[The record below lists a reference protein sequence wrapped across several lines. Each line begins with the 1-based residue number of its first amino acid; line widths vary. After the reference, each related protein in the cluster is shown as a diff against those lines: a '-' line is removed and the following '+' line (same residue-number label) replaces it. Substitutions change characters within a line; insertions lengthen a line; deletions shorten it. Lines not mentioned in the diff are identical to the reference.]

1 MAVIGVTGGIG
12 SGKSTFSKMLAEKL
26 AARLFDADA
35 TSRELLESDPEVRRR
50 ITSELFAEAYSPD
63 GQPDRAA
70 IRRLVFGDPAAKA
83 RLESILHPRIR
94 ERWTQLADECRRSA
108 TDLVV
113 EIPLLF
119 ETGAEP
125 FFDRIVTVACSP
137 ATQLARTAARGLPRD
152 EAESIIRSQLP
163 LEQKTSLAHFVVWN
177 DGSLA
182 NLENQ
187 AAELAETLARPA
199 PLS

>member
-12 SGKSTFSKMLAEKL
+12 SGKSTFSKMLADHL
-26 AARLFDADA
+26 GARLFDADSA
-35 TSRELLESDPEVRRR
+35 ARELLESDPAVCQE
-50 ITSELFAEAYSPD
+50 ITTELFAEAYSPD
-63 GQPDRAA
+63 GKPDRAA
-70 IRRLVFGDPAAKA
+70 IRRLVFHDPAAKA

-94 ERWTQLADECRRSA
+94 ERWTQLAAECRQNA
-108 TDLVV
+108 TPLVV

-119 ETGAEP
+119 ETGAER
-125 FFDRIVTVACSP
+125 FFDRIVTVACSHE
-137 ATQLARTAARGLPRD
+137 TQLARTAARGLPRD

-163 LEQKTSLAHFVVWN
+163 LERKTSLAHFVVWN
-177 DGSLA
+177 DGSLT

-187 AAELAETLARPA
+187 ASELAKILRK

>member
-12 SGKSTFSKMLAEKL
+12 SGKSTFSKMLAKKL

-35 TSRELLESDPEVRRR
+35 ASRELLEHDPEVRRR
-50 ITSELFAEAYSPD
+50 ITSELFAEAYTPD

-70 IRRLVFGDPAAKA
+70 IRRLVFQDPDAKA

-94 ERWTQLADECRRSA
+94 ERWTQLAEECRQSA

-119 ETGAEP
+119 ETSAEH
-125 FFDRIVTVACSP
+125 FFDHIVTVTCSP
-137 ATQLARTAARGLPRD
+137 ETQLARTAARGLHRD
-152 EAESIIRSQLP
+152 QAEAIIRNQIP
-163 LEQKTSLAHFVVWN
+163 LDKKSALAHFVIWN

-187 AAELAETLARPA
+187 SAELANILRKPA
-199 PLS
+199 E

>member
-12 SGKSTFSKMLAEKL
+12 TGKSTFSKILAEKL

-35 TSRELLESDPEVRRR
+35 ASRELLNSDPEVRRR
-50 ITSELFAEAYSPD
+50 ITSELFVDAYTPD
-63 GQPDRAA
+63 GLPDRAA
-70 IRRLVFGDPAAKA
+70 IRQLVFHDPAAKA
-83 RLESILHPRIR
+83 RLEAILHPRIR
-94 ERWTQLADECRRSA
+94 ERWTQLAEECRQSA

-119 ETGAEP
+119 ETSAEH

-137 ATQLARTAARGLPRD
+137 DMQSARTAARGLSRD
-152 EAESIIRSQLP
+152 EAESIIRAQLP
-163 LEQKTSLAHFVVWN
+163 LDRKISLSHFVIWN

-182 NLENQ
+182 NLEKQ
-187 AAELAETLARPA
+187 AAELAKTLRT
-199 PLS
+199 SSG

>member
-12 SGKSTFSKMLAEKL
+12 SGKSTFSKMLADHL
-26 AARLFDADA
+26 GACLFDADSA
-35 TSRELLESDPEVRRR
+35 ARELLESDPAVRQE
-50 ITSELFAEAYSPD
+50 ITTELFAEAYTPD
-63 GQPDRAA
+63 GHPDRAA
-70 IRRLVFGDPAAKA
+70 IRRLVFHDPAAKA

-94 ERWTQLADECRRSA
+94 ERWTQLAAECRQDA
-108 TDLVV
+108 TPLVV

-119 ETGAEP
+119 ETGAER
-125 FFDRIVTVACSP
+125 FFDRIVTVACSHE
-137 ATQLARTAARGLPRD
+137 TQLARTAARGLPRD

-163 LEQKTSLAHFVVWN
+163 LERKTSLAHFVVWN
-177 DGSLA
+177 DGSHA

-187 AAELAETLARPA
+187 ASELAKILRK

>member
-12 SGKSTFSKMLAEKL
+12 SGKSTFSKMLADHL
-26 AARLFDADA
+26 SARLFDADSA
-35 TSRELLESDPEVRRR
+35 ARELLESDPAVRQE
-50 ITSELFAEAYSPD
+50 ITTELFAEAYTPD
-63 GQPDRAA
+63 GKPDRAA
-70 IRRLVFGDPAAKA
+70 IRRLVFHDPAAKA

-94 ERWTQLADECRRSA
+94 ERWTQLAAECRQDA
-108 TDLVV
+108 TPLVV

-119 ETGAEP
+119 ETGAEH
-125 FFDRIVTVACSP
+125 FFDRIVTVACSHE
-137 ATQLARTAARGLPRD
+137 TQLARTAARGLPRD

-163 LEQKTSLAHFVVWN
+163 LERKTSLAHFVVWN
-177 DGSLA
+177 DGSLT

-187 AAELAETLARPA
+187 ASELAKILRK

>member
-12 SGKSTFSKMLAEKL
+12 SGKSTFSKMLADHL
-26 AARLFDADA
+26 GARLFDADSA
-35 TSRELLESDPEVRRR
+35 ARELLESDPAVCQE
-50 ITSELFAEAYSPD
+50 ITTELFAEAYSPD
-63 GQPDRAA
+63 GHPDRAA
-70 IRRLVFGDPAAKA
+70 IRRLVFHDPAAKA

-94 ERWTQLADECRRSA
+94 ERWTQLADECRQNA
-108 TDLVV
+108 TPLVV

-119 ETGAEP
+119 ETGAER
-125 FFDRIVTVACSP
+125 FFDRIVTVACSHE
-137 ATQLARTAARGLPRD
+137 TQLARTAARGLPRD

-163 LEQKTSLAHFVVWN
+163 LERKTSLAHFVVWN
-177 DGSLA
+177 DGSLT

-187 AAELAETLARPA
+187 ASELAKILRK

>member
-12 SGKSTFSKMLAEKL
+12 SGKSTFSKMLADHL
-26 AARLFDADA
+26 GARLFDADSA
-35 TSRELLESDPEVRRR
+35 ARELLESDPAVRQE
-50 ITSELFAEAYSPD
+50 ITTELFAEAYTPD
-63 GQPDRAA
+63 GKPDRAA
-70 IRRLVFGDPAAKA
+70 IRRLVFHDPAAKA

-94 ERWTQLADECRRSA
+94 ERWTQLAAECRQDA
-108 TDLVV
+108 TPLVV

-119 ETGAEP
+119 ETGAEH
-125 FFDRIVTVACSP
+125 FFDRIVTVACSHE
-137 ATQLARTAARGLPRD
+137 TQLARTAARGLPRD

-163 LEQKTSLAHFVVWN
+163 LERKTSLAHFVVWN
-177 DGSLA
+177 DGSLT

-187 AAELAETLARPA
+187 ASELAKILRK

>member
-26 AARLFDADA
+26 GARLFDADSA
-35 TSRELLESDPEVRRR
+35 ARELLESDPAVREE
-50 ITSELFAEAYSPD
+50 ITTELFADAYSPD
-63 GQPDRAA
+63 GRPDRAA
-70 IRRLVFGDPAAKA
+70 IRRLVFHDPAAKA

-94 ERWTQLADECRRSA
+94 ARWTQLATECRQNA
-108 TDLVV
+108 TPLVV

-119 ETGAEP
+119 ETGAER
-125 FFDRIVTVACSP
+125 FFDLIVTVACSHE
-137 ATQLARTAARGLPRD
+137 TQLARTAARGLAPD

-163 LEQKTSLAHFVVWN
+163 MEQKTSRAHCVAWN
-177 DGSLA
+177 DGTRA

-187 AAELAETLARPA
+187 AAKLANTLRK

>member
-12 SGKSTFSKMLAEKL
+12 SGKSTFSKMLADL
-26 AARLFDADA
+26 LGARLFDADSA
-35 TSRELLESDPEVRRR
+35 ARELLESDPAVRQE
-50 ITSELFAEAYSPD
+50 ITSEIFAEAYSPD
-63 GQPDRAA
+63 GKPDRAA
-70 IRRLVFGDPAAKA
+70 IRRLVFQDPAAKA

-94 ERWTQLADECRRSA
+94 ERWTQLAAECRQNA
-108 TDLVV
+108 TPLVV

-119 ETGAEP
+119 ETGAER
-125 FFDRIVTVACSP
+125 FFDRIVTVACSHE
-137 ATQLARTAARGLPRD
+137 TQLARTAARGLPRD

-163 LEQKTSLAHFVVWN
+163 LERKTSLAHFVVWN
-177 DGSLA
+177 DGSHA

-187 AAELAETLARPA
+187 AGETAKTLPK

>member
-12 SGKSTFSKMLAEKL
+12 TGKSTISKMLAEKL

-50 ITSELFAEAYSPD
+50 ISSELFAEAYTPD

-70 IRRLVFGDPAAKA
+70 IRRLVFHDPTAKS

-94 ERWTQLADECRRSA
+94 ERWTQLAEGYRQSGA
-108 TDLVV
+108 DLVV

-119 ETGAEP
+119 ETSAEH

-137 ATQLARTAARGLPRD
+137 ATQLARTAARSLPRD
-152 EAESIIRSQLP
+152 EAESIIRTQLP
-163 LEQKTSLAHFVVWN
+163 LERKTSLAHFVIWN
-177 DGSLA
+177 DSSLA

-187 AAELAETLARPA
+187 AAELAKTLRA
-199 PLS
+199 SSG

>member
-12 SGKSTFSKMLAEKL
+12 SGKSTFSRMLAEKL
-26 AARLFDADA
+26 SSRLFDADA
-35 TSRELLESDPEVRRR
+35 ASRELLESDPAVRER
-50 ITSELFAEAYSPD
+50 ITSELFAEAYTPD
-63 GQPDRAA
+63 GHPDRAA
-70 IRRLVFGDPAAKA
+70 IRRLVFHDPAAKV

-94 ERWTQLADECRRSA
+94 ERWTQLAAECRQNA
-108 TDLVV
+108 TPLVV

-119 ETGAEP
+119 ETGAEH
-125 FFDRIVTVACSP
+125 FFDHIIVVACSHE
-137 ATQLARTAARGLPRD
+137 TQLARTAARGLPRD

-163 LEQKTSLAHFVVWN
+163 LERKTSLAHFVVWN
-177 DGSLA
+177 DGSHA

-187 AAELAETLARPA
+187 AAELAKTLPK

>member
-26 AARLFDADA
+26 AARLFDADTA
-35 TSRELLESDPEVRRR
+35 SRHLLEHDPEVRRR
-50 ITSELFAEAYSPD
+50 ITSELFAEAYTPD

-70 IRRLVFGDPAAKA
+70 IRRLVFQDPVAKA

-94 ERWTQLADECRRSA
+94 ERWTQLAEECRKTS
-108 TDLVV
+108 TPFVV

-119 ETGAEP
+119 ETGAEH
-125 FFDRIVTVACSP
+125 FFDHIVTVACSP
-137 ATQLARTAARGLPRD
+137 ETQLARTAKRGLPRD
-152 EAESIIRSQLP
+152 QAASIIRNQIP
-163 LEQKTSLAHFVVWN
+163 LDKKSALAHFVIWN

-187 AAELAETLARPA
+187 SAELANILRKPA
-199 PLS
+199 E

>member
-12 SGKSTFSKMLAEKL
+12 SGKSTFSKMLADHL
-26 AARLFDADA
+26 GACLFDADSA
-35 TSRELLESDPEVRRR
+35 ARELLESDRAVCQE
-50 ITSELFAEAYSPD
+50 ITTELFAEAYSPD
-63 GQPDRAA
+63 GKPDRAA
-70 IRRLVFGDPAAKA
+70 IRRWVFQDPAAKA

-94 ERWTQLADECRRSA
+94 ERWTQLAAECRQNA
-108 TDLVV
+108 TPLVV

-119 ETGAEP
+119 ETGAER
-125 FFDRIVTVACSP
+125 FFDRIVAVACSHE
-137 ATQLARTAARGLPRD
+137 TQLARTAARGLPHD

-163 LEQKTSLAHFVVWN
+163 LERKTSLAHFVVWN
-177 DGSLA
+177 DGSLT

-187 AAELAETLARPA
+187 ASELAKILRK

>member
-35 TSRELLESDPEVRRR
+35 ASRELLEHDPEVRRR
-50 ITSELFAEAYSPD
+50 ITSELFAEAYTPD
-63 GQPDRAA
+63 GLPDRAA
-70 IRRLVFGDPAAKA
+70 IRRLVFQDPAAKA

-94 ERWTQLADECRRSA
+94 ERWTQLAEECRESA

-119 ETGAEP
+119 ETSAEH

-137 ATQLARTAARGLPRD
+137 ETQLARTAARGLPRD
-152 EAESIIRSQLP
+152 QAESIIRNQIP
-163 LEQKTSLAHFVVWN
+163 LDKKSALAHFVIWN
-177 DGSLA
+177 DGLLA

-187 AAELAETLARPA
+187 SAELAKILRKPSE
-199 PLS
+199 

>member
-26 AARLFDADA
+26 GARLFDADSA
-35 TSRELLESDPEVRRR
+35 ARELLESDPAVREK
-50 ITSELFAEAYSPD
+50 ITTELFADAYTPD
-63 GQPDRAA
+63 GRPDRAA
-70 IRRLVFGDPAAKA
+70 IRRVVFHDPAAKA

-94 ERWTQLADECRRSA
+94 ERWTQLAAEYRQNA
-108 TDLVV
+108 TPLVV

-119 ETGAEP
+119 ETGAER
-125 FFDRIVTVACSP
+125 FFDRIVTVACLHE
-137 ATQLARTAARGLPRD
+137 TQLDRTTARGLSLD
-152 EAESIIRSQLP
+152 DAESIIRSQLQ
-163 LEQKTSLAHFVVWN
+163 LEQKTSRAHFVVWN
-177 DGSLA
+177 DGSHA

-187 AAELAETLARPA
+187 ASELAKILQK

>member
-35 TSRELLESDPEVRRR
+35 ASRELLEHDPEVRRR
-50 ITSELFAEAYSPD
+50 ITSELFAEAYTPD

-70 IRRLVFGDPAAKA
+70 IRRLVFQDPAAKA

-94 ERWTQLADECRRSA
+94 ERWTQLAEECRKPS
-108 TDLVV
+108 TPFVV

-119 ETGAEP
+119 ETGAEH
-125 FFDRIVTVACSP
+125 FFDHIVTVTCSP
-137 ATQLARTAARGLPRD
+137 ETQLARTATRGLPRD
-152 EAESIIRSQLP
+152 QAESIIRNQIP
-163 LEQKTSLAHFVVWN
+163 LDKKTDLAHFVIWN
-177 DGSLA
+177 DGSPS

-187 AAELAETLARPA
+187 SAELANILRKPSE
-199 PLS
+199 

>member
-12 SGKSTFSKMLAEKL
+12 SGKSTFSKMLADHL
-26 AARLFDADA
+26 SARLFVADSA
-35 TSRELLESDPEVRRR
+35 ARELLESDPAVCQE
-50 ITSELFAEAYSPD
+50 ITTELFAEAYSPD
-63 GQPDRAA
+63 GKPDRAA
-70 IRRLVFGDPAAKA
+70 IRRLVFHDPAAKA

-94 ERWTQLADECRRSA
+94 ERWTQLAAECRQDA
-108 TDLVV
+108 TPLVV

-119 ETGAEP
+119 ETGAEH
-125 FFDRIVTVACSP
+125 FFDRIVTVACSHE
-137 ATQLARTAARGLPRD
+137 TQLARTAARGLPRD

-163 LEQKTSLAHFVVWN
+163 LERKTSLAHFVVWN
-177 DGSLA
+177 DGSHA

-187 AAELAETLARPA
+187 ASELAKILRK

>member
-12 SGKSTFSKMLAEKL
+12 SGKSTFSKLLAEKL

-35 TSRELLESDPEVRRR
+35 ASRELLDSDPEVRRR

-63 GQPDRAA
+63 GHPDRAA
-70 IRRLVFGDPAAKA
+70 IRRLVFQDPAAKA

-94 ERWTQLADECRRSA
+94 ERWTQLAEECRQSA

-119 ETGAEP
+119 ETSAEH

-137 ATQLARTAARGLPRD
+137 ETQLARTAARGLPR
-152 EAESIIRSQLP
+152 EETESIIRSQIP
-163 LEQKTSLAHFVVWN
+163 LEKKTALAQFVIWN
-177 DGSLA
+177 DGALA

-187 AAELAETLARPA
+187 AAELAKILRKPA
-199 PLS
+199 D

>member
-12 SGKSTFSKMLAEKL
+12 SGKSTFSKMLADHL
-26 AARLFDADA
+26 SARLFDADSA
-35 TSRELLESDPEVRRR
+35 ARELLESDPAVCQE
-50 ITSELFAEAYSPD
+50 ITTEIFAEAYTPD
-63 GQPDRAA
+63 GKPDRAA
-70 IRRLVFGDPAAKA
+70 IRRLVFHDPAAKA

-94 ERWTQLADECRRSA
+94 ERWTQLAAECRQNA
-108 TDLVV
+108 TPLVV

-119 ETGAEP
+119 EIGAER
-125 FFDRIVTVACSP
+125 FFDRIVTVACSHE
-137 ATQLARTAARGLPRD
+137 TQLARTAARGLPRD

-163 LEQKTSLAHFVVWN
+163 LERKTSRAHFVVWN
-177 DGSLA
+177 DGSHA

-187 AAELAETLARPA
+187 AAELAKILQK

>member
-12 SGKSTFSKMLAEKL
+12 SGKSTFSRMLADHL
-26 AARLFDADA
+26 SARLFDADSA
-35 TSRELLESDPEVRRR
+35 ARELLESDPAVCQE
-50 ITSELFAEAYSPD
+50 ITTELFAEAYSPD
-63 GQPDRAA
+63 GKPDRAA
-70 IRRLVFGDPAAKA
+70 IRRLVFHDPAAKA

-94 ERWTQLADECRRSA
+94 ERWTQLAAECRQDA
-108 TDLVV
+108 TPLVV

-119 ETGAEP
+119 ETGAER
-125 FFDRIVTVACSP
+125 FFDRIVTVACSHE
-137 ATQLARTAARGLPRD
+137 TQLARTAARGLPRD

-163 LEQKTSLAHFVVWN
+163 LERKTSLAHFVVWN
-177 DGSLA
+177 DGSLT

-187 AAELAETLARPA
+187 ASELAKILRK

>member
-12 SGKSTFSKMLAEKL
+12 SGKSTFSKMLADHL
-26 AARLFDADA
+26 SARLFDADSA
-35 TSRELLESDPEVRRR
+35 ARELLESDPAVCQE
-50 ITSELFAEAYSPD
+50 ITTELFAEAYTPD
-63 GQPDRAA
+63 GKPDRAA
-70 IRRLVFGDPAAKA
+70 IRRLVFQDPAAKA

-94 ERWTQLADECRRSA
+94 ERWTQLADECRQNA
-108 TDLVV
+108 TPLVV

-119 ETGAEP
+119 ETGAER
-125 FFDRIVTVACSP
+125 FFDRIVAVACSHE
-137 ATQLARTAARGLPRD
+137 TQLARTAARGLPRD

-163 LEQKTSLAHFVVWN
+163 LERKTSLAHFVVWN
-177 DGSLA
+177 DGSLT

-187 AAELAETLARPA
+187 ASELAKILRK

>member
-12 SGKSTFSKMLAEKL
+12 TGKSTLSKMLAEKL

-35 TSRELLESDPEVRRR
+35 ASRELLEHDPEVRRR
-50 ITSELFAEAYSPD
+50 ITSELFADAYTPD
-63 GQPDRAA
+63 GQPNRAA
-70 IRRLVFGDPAAKA
+70 IRRLVFHDPAAKS

-94 ERWTQLADECRRSA
+94 ERWTQIAEECRQSA

-119 ETGAEP
+119 ETSAEH

-137 ATQLARTAARGLPRD
+137 DMQSARTAARGLPCD
-152 EAESIIRSQLP
+152 EAESIIRAQLP
-163 LEQKTSLAHFVVWN
+163 LDRKTSLSHFVIWN

-182 NLENQ
+182 NLKNQ
-187 AAELAETLARPA
+187 AAELSKTLRT
-199 PLS
+199 SSG

>member
-12 SGKSTFSKMLAEKL
+12 SGKSTFSKMLADHL
-26 AARLFDADA
+26 SARLFDADSA
-35 TSRELLESDPEVRRR
+35 ARELLESDPAVCQE
-50 ITSELFAEAYSPD
+50 ITTELFAEAYSPD
-63 GQPDRAA
+63 GKPDRAA
-70 IRRLVFGDPAAKA
+70 IRRLVFHDPAAKA

-94 ERWTQLADECRRSA
+94 ERWTQLAAECRQNA
-108 TDLVV
+108 TPLVV

-119 ETGAEP
+119 ETGAER
-125 FFDRIVTVACSP
+125 FFDRIVTVACSHE
-137 ATQLARTAARGLPRD
+137 TQLARTAARGLPRD

-163 LEQKTSLAHFVVWN
+163 LERKTSLAHFVVWN
-177 DGSLA
+177 DGSLT

-187 AAELAETLARPA
+187 ASELAKILRK

>member
-12 SGKSTFSKMLAEKL
+12 SGKSTFSKMLADHL
-26 AARLFDADA
+26 GARLFDADSA
-35 TSRELLESDPEVRRR
+35 ARELLESDPAVRER
-50 ITSELFAEAYSPD
+50 ITTELFAEAYSHD
-63 GQPDRAA
+63 GKPDRAA
-70 IRRLVFGDPAAKA
+70 IRRLVFHDPAAKA

-94 ERWTQLADECRRSA
+94 ERWTQLAAECRQNA
-108 TDLVV
+108 APLVV

-119 ETGAEP
+119 ETGTER
-125 FFDRIVTVACSP
+125 FFDRIATVACSHE
-137 ATQLARTAARGLPRD
+137 TQLARTAARGLPRD

-163 LEQKTSLAHFVVWN
+163 LERKTSLAHFVVWN
-177 DGSLA
+177 DGSHA

-187 AAELAETLARPA
+187 ASELAKILRK

>member
-70 IRRLVFGDPAAKA
+70 IRRLVFGNLAAKA
-83 RLESILHPRIR
+83 CLESILHPRIR
-94 ERWTQLADECRRSA
+94 ERWTQLANECRQSA

-119 ETGAEP
+119 ETSAEH
-125 FFDRIVTVACSP
+125 FFDHIVTVACSP
-137 ATQLARTAARGLPRD
+137 SIQLARTTARGLPRN

-163 LEQKTSLAHFVVWN
+163 LDQKTSFSHFVIWN
-177 DGSLA
+177 DGTLA
-182 NLENQ
+182 NLKNQ
-187 AAELAETLARPA
+187 AAELAKNLRTPA
-199 PLS
+199 G